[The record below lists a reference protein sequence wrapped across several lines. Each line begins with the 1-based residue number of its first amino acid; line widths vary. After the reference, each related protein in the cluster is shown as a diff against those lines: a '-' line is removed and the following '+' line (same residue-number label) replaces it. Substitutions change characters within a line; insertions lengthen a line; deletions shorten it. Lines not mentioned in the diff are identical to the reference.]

1 MSSRLLLSDVQARP
15 SYRKRL
21 SGEKKKK
28 KGNGDKLEAE
38 NPEARSQGLPQGPK
52 CAMPVTGTFLGQ
64 RKGGWSLFGGRLNAY
79 GKRVSSTGQ
88 ESNK

>member
-1 MSSRLLLSDVQARP
+1 MMSRQGQAT
-15 SYRKRL
+15 
-21 SGEKKKK
+21 EKDCQEKK

-64 RKGGWSLFGGRLNAY
+64 RKGGWSLFGGGLNAY
-79 GKRVSSTGQ
+79 GKRVSRTGQ